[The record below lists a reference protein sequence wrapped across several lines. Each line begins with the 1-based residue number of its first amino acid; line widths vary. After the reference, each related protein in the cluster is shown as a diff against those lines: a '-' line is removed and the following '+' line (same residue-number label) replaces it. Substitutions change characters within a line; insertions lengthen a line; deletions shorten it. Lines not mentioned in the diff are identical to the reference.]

1 MKNFLNDKYCANAH
15 LTGKISERQLTQHQY
30 LWIWQGSLMRI
41 QEIERKP
48 KKRKAGKASDK
59 TDWERNLTKL
69 RSKKRQLKPQS
80 PVKPVSLVR

>member
-1 MKNFLNDKYCANAH
+1 
-15 LTGKISERQLTQHQY
+15 
-30 LWIWQGSLMRI
+30 MRI